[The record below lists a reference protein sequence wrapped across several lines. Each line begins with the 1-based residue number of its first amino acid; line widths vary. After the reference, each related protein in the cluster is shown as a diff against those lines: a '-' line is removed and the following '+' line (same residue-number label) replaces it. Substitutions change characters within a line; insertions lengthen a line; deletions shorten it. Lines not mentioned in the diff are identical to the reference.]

1 MLLLNAM
8 VKGLTQPIEMCLTG
22 FEGMWELLQLF
33 ERDSQI
39 LQYTIIYRDGPITD
53 LNAHFGWIQD
63 FPKLVGTFNWRK
75 NFGPESSPDTVVSEE
90 PIKESTCIYGS
101 ELCTVCKPK

>member
-22 FEGMWELLQLF
+22 FDGMWELLQLF

-53 LNAHFGWIQD
+53 LNSHFGWIQD

-75 NFGPESSPDTVVSEE
+75 NEGMGNPHVTVGHVEAEPES
-90 PIKESTCIYGS
+90 KCIYGS
-101 ELCTVCKPK
+101 ELCPICK